1 MSKLL
6 KLTGFTTLSTLVGVS
21 YYYYV
26 IDKPLYQQTAIHKTN
41 LQVEKIIDN
50 KAEFK
55 HEHMTLDPHTVVQRP
70 FAETVKDIWNK
81 EVRGTVNWLYSWG
94 K

>member
-6 KLTGFTTLSTLVGVS
+6 KLTGFTTLSTLLGVS

-26 IDKPLYQQTAIHKTN
+26 IDRPLYQQTALHKTN
-41 LQVEKIIDN
+41 VQVENIIDN
-50 KAEFK
+50 KAQFQY
-55 HEHMTLDPHTVVQRP
+55 EHMSRDSQAVVQRP

-81 EVRGTVNWLYSWG
+81 EVRNTADWLYSWG